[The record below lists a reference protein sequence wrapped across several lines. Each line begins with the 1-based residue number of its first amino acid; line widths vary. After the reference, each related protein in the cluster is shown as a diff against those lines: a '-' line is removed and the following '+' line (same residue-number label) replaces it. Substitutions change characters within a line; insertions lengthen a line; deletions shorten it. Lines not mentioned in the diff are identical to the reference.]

1 MLSHEEGPGHLGRVS
16 TEDSRGQEGQG
27 GHKGWPWECPGLLP
41 KMCHQF
47 CLFTGETP
55 MPP

>member
-16 TEDSRGQEGQG
+16 TEDSREQEGQG

-55 MPP
+55 MPS